1 MAHSTRAVS
10 EPAIGA
16 LVELVDNLETSGE
29 ALVRLPVH
37 RLDDDQRDALATTK
51 ERIEDLLRD
60 DPVLLPHDDADRLP
74 AMIGSVLWLAN
85 DWDRIA

>member
-1 MAHSTRAVS
+1 MA
-10 EPAIGA
+10 PADLKIG
-16 LVELVDNLETSGE
+16 VVVSGE